1 MNDESKSLAEQTQEY
16 ALDKG
21 LDHAWQWFNLHA
33 TQRMQAVNFFLVATA
48 FLSTAYVA
56 ALRFPAVAI
65 GVSALG
71 ILFSFVFYR
80 FEIRIQELVKA
91 GERAMSPAQQKL
103 ADLTGIPE
111 FKICETVETAK
122 RPFTKYSI
130 VIRALY
136 GSTGVGFLLALTYA
150 IGRVWEENEPPLP
163 VIAYRTVVVLAAVVA
178 LYLGQKLVAR
188 DRATL
193 NWFQCVI
200 AIALVSA
207 GIFVLVV
214 SAIRLLR

>member
-1 MNDESKSLAEQTQEY
+1 MNEESKPFGEQPQTY
-16 ALDKG
+16 ILDKG
-21 LDHAWQWFNLHA
+21 LDHAWQWFTLHA

-56 ALRFPAVAI
+56 ALRFPAVAV

-71 ILFSFVFYR
+71 TLFSLVFYR

-91 GERAMSPAQQKL
+91 GEKALYPAQQRL
-103 ADLTGIPE
+103 ADLTGMQE
-111 FKICETVETAK
+111 FKICETVETAR
-122 RPFTKYSI
+122 RPFTKYST
-130 VIRALY
+130 VIRTLY
-136 GSTGVGFLLALTYA
+136 GSTAAGFLMGLTYA
-150 IGRVWEENEPPLP
+150 IGRISNEAEPLP
-163 VIAYRTVVVLAAVVA
+163 VIAYRIFVVLAAVAA

-200 AIALVSA
+200 AFALVSA